1 MQKEMSIVFR
11 PDAFYN
17 SIAKAKWYL
26 CRGDKMLFV
35 KNNPKR
41 ALKYINKGLSI
52 LPNDDSLLVMQG
64 LCKTKLEYTEL
75 ASLE

>member
-1 MQKEMSIVFR
+1 MSIVFR
-11 PDAFYN
+11 PDASYN
-17 SIAKAKWYL
+17 SVSKAKWYL
-26 CRGDKMLFV
+26 LKGDKMLFV

-52 LPNDDSLLVMQG
+52 LPNDDSLLAMQG
-64 LCKTKLEYTEL
+64 LCNTKLEYTEL